1 MRVWHSAG
9 QNLVY
14 SQTKSGHRLEVH
26 LETCEY
32 ADTLADRGLFVNW
45 VFGWAVSCQSLKTN
59 NRKLNALTFI
69 FLHVTFQAVYDR
81 ICSEMLD
88 AVRVQAL
95 ERSIKR

>member
-32 ADTLADRGLFVNW
+32 ADTLADRGLFVN
-45 VFGWAVSCQSLKTN
+45 CQLPIAETN